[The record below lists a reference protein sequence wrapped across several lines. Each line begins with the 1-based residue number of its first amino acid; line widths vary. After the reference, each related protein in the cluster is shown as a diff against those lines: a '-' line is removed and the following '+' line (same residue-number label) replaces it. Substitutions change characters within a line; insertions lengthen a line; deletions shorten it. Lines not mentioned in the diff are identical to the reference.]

1 MAYEMIF
8 FNLYQT
14 LITYP
19 SNDDIGGARWF
30 VLTLPVISTNSRV
43 NTTGIEAHRSLG
55 QLHHNLEIKSTRK
68 TLDEDREQCFD
79 EKRL

>member
-1 MAYEMIF
+1 MAYITIF

-19 SNDDIGGARWF
+19 SNDVKGSYL
-30 VLTLPVISTNSRV
+30 LTLPVISTNSRV

>member
-1 MAYEMIF
+1 MAYITIY

-14 LITYP
+14 FITYP
-19 SNDDIGGARWF
+19 SNDDKGGAHWF

-43 NTTGIEAHRSLG
+43 NATGIEAHRSLG
-55 QLHHNLEIKSTRK
+55 QLHHNLEIKSTRI

-79 EKRL
+79 EKSL